1 MQDVKRT
8 VKLSSDVT
16 QGCDHCDEMLGEG
29 VTGSINHFIEVHG
42 YRLLNVGTETSRD
55 RDGNI
60 RHTTVAILGQSFEER
75 QVRQGLER
83 CLRGIAHDS
92 DYAAKIQLVD
102 EANRVRPRTWF

>member
-16 QGCDHCDEMLGEG
+16 PTCDHCDEMLGEG

-55 RDGNI
+55 RDGNL
-60 RHTTVAILGQSFEER
+60 RHSTVAILGH
-75 QVRQGLER
+75 
-83 CLRGIAHDS
+83 HDPPPLNMP
-92 DYAAKIQLVD
+92 AEIRIQ
-102 EANRVRPRTWF
+102 RVIPDPQL